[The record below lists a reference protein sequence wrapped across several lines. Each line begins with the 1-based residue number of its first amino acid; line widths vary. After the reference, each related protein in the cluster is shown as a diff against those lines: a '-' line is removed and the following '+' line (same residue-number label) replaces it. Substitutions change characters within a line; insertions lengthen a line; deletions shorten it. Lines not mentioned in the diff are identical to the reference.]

1 MGRQLNAGRIA
12 ICIFGG
18 MLALAALSMTPAFA
32 AGNNCPPGDPACNPG
47 TGGGGGK
54 RVMAVH
60 HGHITPSG
68 SHIKG
73 FSFTAPHLAP
83 PHMH

>member
-12 ICIFGG
+12 VCIFGG
-18 MLALAALSMTPAFA
+18 MLALAALSMTPALA
-32 AGNNCPPGDPACNPG
+32 HNCAPGDPLCNPK
-47 TGGGGGK
+47 TGGGGK
-54 RVMAVH
+54 RVMALH

-73 FSFTAPHLAP
+73 FSFTTPHLAP
-83 PHMH
+83 PHLH